1 MIAIVFMTAVCALA
15 CMAVM
20 KYKKR
25 LTRNRMMKLILEEEF
40 REIEWHK
47 IHPITEMPR
56 EENTSEKKELAK

>member
-1 MIAIVFMTAVCALA
+1 
-15 CMAVM
+15 
-20 KYKKR
+20 
-25 LTRNRMMKLILEEEF
+25 MMKLILEEEF